1 VLPIATPSFY
11 SSSPRA
17 STVRSMLRQAVKLSR
32 TGSECVTIWTVS
44 RKKLSLASPLL
55 LITLR
60 AGKAVFT
67 VDGPHVVTA
76 QLCKFRQGVRWMQES
91 GVLFIYPFN
100 LNQKQSFSWSYSQFV
115 DNGIIFER
123 LYLFQVC
130 MIVQSLGR

>member
-1 VLPIATPSFY
+1 
-11 SSSPRA
+11 
-17 STVRSMLRQAVKLSR
+17 
-32 TGSECVTIWTVS
+32 
-44 RKKLSLASPLL
+44 
-55 LITLR
+55 
-60 AGKAVFT
+60 
-67 VDGPHVVTA
+67 
-76 QLCKFRQGVRWMQES
+76 MQES